1 MTRTPPPADE
11 PRADRDAPP
20 ASTRRTKTDGDS
32 PRSTN
37 PGRTTPRPPRQSRSG
52 PAAAAAPPRQA
63 APSNQKVP
71 KAKQAPPARKAPP
84 VETAAA
90 EAPIDEPIYDRA
102 PTDDGPDDKTLST
115 AIGERFREARE
126 TRRRKQDER
135 NVRRREQA
143 RLRQQQA
150 AEARALEEARVAE
163 AAMYGPAPEPVY
175 APVSGPIEAMPVAI
189 GPRGRL
195 RHTIRR
201 VDLWSVVKIAL
212 CFYVCMIAIFVVAL
226 IALYVIADGLGII
239 SDLEDFIGDLIASD
253 DFELL
258 SFEIMRGVVLIG
270 LVFVAMSVT
279 MTVIGA
285 ALYNLFAE
293 LFGGI
298 EVVVSE
304 EELPSPR

>member
-1 MTRTPPPADE
+1 
-11 PRADRDAPP
+11 
-20 ASTRRTKTDGDS
+20 
-32 PRSTN
+32 
-37 PGRTTPRPPRQSRSG
+37 
-52 PAAAAAPPRQA
+52 
-63 APSNQKVP
+63 
-71 KAKQAPPARKAPP
+71 
-84 VETAAA
+84 
-90 EAPIDEPIYDRA
+90 
-102 PTDDGPDDKTLST
+102 
-115 AIGERFREARE
+115 
-126 TRRRKQDER
+126 
-135 NVRRREQA
+135 
-143 RLRQQQA
+143 
-150 AEARALEEARVAE
+150 
-163 AAMYGPAPEPVY
+163 
-175 APVSGPIEAMPVAI
+175 
-189 GPRGRL
+189 
-195 RHTIRR
+195 
-201 VDLWSVVKIAL
+201 
-212 CFYVCMIAIFVVAL
+212 MIAIFVVAL